1 MEKREDRAGAR
12 MEVLREGATMA
23 LYVSIVLMATLA
35 ALPKAGHGGGEIHGW
50 RLAGI
55 VWGTTLGLALA
66 HWFSF
71 RLAARLFATGRA
83 HEIDFAVGAAQVVA
97 ALVVALLSTIPLVVR
112 GDGSEIERAI
122 WVPALIVGASGFAAA
137 RTQARSLGYSLL
149 AGLLILC
156 VGVAVAA
163 AKNWLVGH

>member
-1 MEKREDRAGAR
+1 
-12 MEVLREGATMA
+12 
-23 LYVSIVLMATLA
+23 
-35 ALPKAGHGGGEIHGW
+35 
-50 RLAGI
+50 
-55 VWGTTLGLALA
+55 LGLALA

-71 RLAARLFATGRA
+71 RLAARLFASGRP
-83 HEIDFAVGAAQVVA
+83 HEIDFAIGVAQVGAAVVVA
-97 ALVVALLSTIPLVVR
+97 VLSTIPIVFA
-112 GDGSEIERAI
+112 GGGSQIERTI

-137 RTQARSLGYSLL
+137 RAQARSLRYSFG